1 MDKSADGC
9 NWDSA
14 ELERS
19 SDVICQ
25 TWADDDEP
33 SGQTSIRCDTEE
45 KLAQDCVSKVSV
57 CSSGTHLNHQNE
69 NIKNNEI
76 KQITGKQ
83 VESLYDGNVSYSLH
97 VHSPVGDELDNV
109 QKLSINEIFHEII
122 QLKESFLK
130 NMGSWIATSIE
141 AFAEKLHVFTDEC
154 SIKGNGHDARFE
166 IFKENDVSTLIET
179 AVYVGFYA
187 SIAETENI
195 LLKSK
200 FRNVKL
206 LVYLS
211 LLLEYDNFALRNLL
225 GRDNDIKWYIIK
237 IKLLKKAIKKL
248 AKENPKDIK
257 YAYLLVCSL
266 EMKDERLQKG
276 VEKHLTQ
283 SISGFSS
290 LAHKIKVVYGKESNS
305 IESCTNTVEDGRVY
319 DRARDPPGQRS
330 VYIPPGDPV
339 KESYRLST
347 FIKFPQETPV
357 NPSNLAKVGFYYT
370 GYKDRVKCFS
380 CGLCVEDWTL
390 GDDVKSSRWH
400 RNDCQMMKGEECGNV
415 PIGGIFARFVNQG
428 GQHAV
433 APAGNLATE
442 SRQASGASKSNVSE
456 SHANLPVGSTAR
468 PAGEVLNSGPR
479 RREPAQTARPIR
491 QPPPSTNYQ
500 RVELATIPSVHH
512 EQLVRSLDL
521 RREADRMRS
530 FSNWALET
538 RTVYPSDLA
547 RSGFFYLGNLDR
559 VQCFSCGGVLRNW
572 NYGDNVHAEHRR
584 HFPNCRMVQGTD
596 GRNISIPPGDR
607 LAPPDRPA
615 VFREPPDP
623 SETEQRELQ
632 SNFPCLYPVS
642 PHMRNEDSRFETFDH
657 RWPQSRVRATPRQ
670 IAKAGFFFLGERD
683 RVKCWY
689 CNGGLQNWDPDDEP
703 WSEHA
708 KWFPT
713 CEFLLQRK
721 GPDFVHRMVS
731 LFPNLP
737 RPVLRGPFDVP
748 PSGSR
753 GRGQRQP
760 SPPPPIIDP
769 QVEMQR
775 VRSQLSDAMESSIV
789 RNAVEM
795 GFDRQ
800 VIRRLI
806 KRRFEN
812 RNEMYHSVNNL
823 IEDLTHS
830 PPSDHSDTD
839 EDCSDTERTPS
850 VPTNIKRPGGSET
863 REQNGEATGE
873 PVSLVSTGQQD
884 TAQET
889 EEPMDAE
896 ISMPEGATPSM
907 EARIRELQEERKCKI
922 CLDRMADVVFV
933 PCGHLCSCTEC
944 AQALRKC
951 PICRMKI
958 EKSIRTYMS

>member
-1 MDKSADGC
+1 MSVSEERVFYPEDVHAGQWDIHRISEEIFQFRSNILKNLDIWLTELCEIFANHLFSTEDTKQSLSTFQHEIKSQCKTSYFEADSFC
-9 NWDSA
+9 ESHVLTLVKNTVYLVFHVSM
-14 ELERS
+14 
-19 SDVICQ
+19 
-25 TWADDDEP
+25 ADF
-33 SGQTSIRCDTEE
+33 
-45 KLAQDCVSKVSV
+45 
-57 CSSGTHLNHQNE
+57 THILNDPDFH
-69 NIKNNEI
+69 NIKLLTTLSFFLNYNNI
-76 KQITGKQ
+76 R
-83 VESLYDGNVSYSLH
+83 Y
-97 VHSPVGDELDNV
+97 
-109 QKLSINEIFHEII
+109 
-122 QLKESFLK
+122 
-130 NMGSWIATSIE
+130 
-141 AFAEKLHVFTDEC
+141 
-154 SIKGNGHDARFE
+154 
-166 IFKENDVSTLIET
+166 
-179 AVYVGFYA
+179 
-187 SIAETENI
+187 
-195 LLKSK
+195 
-200 FRNVKL
+200 
-206 LVYLS
+206 
-211 LLLEYDNFALRNLL
+211 RNLL
-225 GRDNDIKWYIIK
+225 GSEKDNIWFATKTDVVKQVIKRLAKNTSNDI
-237 IKLLKKAIKKL
+237 
-248 AKENPKDIK
+248 E
-257 YAYLLVCSL
+257 YAYLLPCAL
-266 EMKDERLQKG
+266 ELDDFHLQKG
-276 VEKHLTQ
+276 VQKHLIKCW
-283 SISGFSS
+283 SDFSS
-290 LAHKIKVVYGKESNS
+290 VCNKIMQTYKFVSSVVQEDSVILA
-305 IESCTNTVEDGRVY
+305 DGRVY

-400 RNDCQMMKGEECGNV
+400 WNDCQMMRLEECGNV
-415 PIGGIFARFVNQG
+415 PIGGIFARFVSQG
-428 GQHAV
+428 GQMRD
-433 APAGNLATE
+433 NLATE
-442 SRQASGASKSNVSE
+442 SRQASGESKSNVSE
-456 SHANLPVGSTAR
+456 SHANLPVVSTVK
-468 PAGEVLNSGPR
+468 PAGEVINQTGSR
-479 RREPAQTARPIR
+479 RHESAQTARPVR

-596 GRNISIPPGDR
+596 GRNVSIPPGDR
-607 LAPPDRPA
+607 LAPSTRPA
-615 VFREPPDP
+615 VFREPPDL
-623 SETEQRELQ
+623 SETERRELQ
-632 SNFPCLYPVS
+632 NNFPCLYPVS

-689 CNGGLQNWDPDDEP
+689 CNGGLQNWDPGDEP

-795 GFDRQ
+795 GFDGQ

-812 RNEMYHSVNNL
+812 RNEMYRSVESL

-839 EDCSDTERTPS
+839 ENCSDTERTPS
-850 VPTNIKRPGGSET
+850 VPTNIKRPGGAET
-863 REQNGEATGE
+863 RDHTSQTTGE
-873 PVSLVSTGQQD
+873 PVSVVTAGQQD
-884 TAQET
+884 TAQAT

-896 ISMPEGATPSM
+896 ISMPEDVTPSM

-922 CLDRMADVVFV
+922 CLDRIADVVFV

>member
-1 MDKSADGC
+1 MEEFSNNNISKPFLPKIHSFIG
-9 NWDSA
+9 
-14 ELERS
+14 EYLEWFIQKLEPDEEIHKCLKIFQRGIIS
-19 SDVICQ
+19 ICQ
-25 TWADDDEP
+25 QSYQQPYISNGGNEAD
-33 SGQTSIRCDTEE
+33 T
-45 KLAQDCVSKVSV
+45 
-57 CSSGTHLNHQNE
+57 
-69 NIKNNEI
+69 I
-76 KQITGKQ
+76 KQ
-83 VESLYDGNVSYSLH
+83 SLYIICKASL
-97 VHSPVGDELDNV
+97 
-109 QKLSINEIFHEII
+109 
-122 QLKESFLK
+122 
-130 NMGSWIATSIE
+130 
-141 AFAEKLHVFTDEC
+141 
-154 SIKGNGHDARFE
+154 
-166 IFKENDVSTLIET
+166 
-179 AVYVGFYA
+179 
-187 SIAETENI
+187 AETENLLCNQNFKNIPLLACLCI
-195 LLKSK
+195 LLNNENHEI
-200 FRNVKL
+200 RE
-206 LVYLS
+206 
-211 LLLEYDNFALRNLL
+211 LLLEQPDWYETKIDIIKDACKQILNNHVSKERSNNLL
-225 GRDNDIKWYIIK
+225 KY
-237 IKLLKKAIKKL
+237 LKYCSSNLKQGV
-248 AKENPKDIK
+248 NK
-257 YAYLLVCSL
+257 YLY
-266 EMKDERLQKG
+266 Q
-276 VEKHLTQ
+276 
-283 SISGFSS
+283 
-290 LAHKIKVVYGKESNS
+290 SNS
-305 IESCTNTVEDGRVY
+305 LKNMNESTDVTRF
-319 DRARDPPGQRS
+319 QRNYEC

-357 NPSNLAKVGFYYT
+357 NPSNLAKVGFYYI
-370 GYKDRVKCFS
+370 GYKDRVICFS
-380 CGLCVEDWTL
+380 CGLFMDNWTQ
-390 GDDVKSSRWH
+390 GDDVKLSRWH
-400 RNDCQMMKGEECGNV
+400 RNDCQMMRGEECGNV

-428 GQHAV
+428 GQHAT
-433 APAGNLATE
+433 APSGNLATE
-442 SRQASGASKSNVSE
+442 NRQASGASKSNVSE

-479 RREPAQTARPIR
+479 RRKSAQTARPIR
-491 QPPPSTNYQ
+491 QPWSPSTNYQ
-500 RVELATIPSVHH
+500 RVKLATIPSVHH

-521 RREADRMRS
+521 RKEADRMRS
-530 FSNWALET
+530 FSNSALET

-584 HFPNCRMVQGTD
+584 HFPNCRMVQGTE

-615 VFREPPDP
+615 MFREPPDP

-632 SNFPCLYPVS
+632 SNFQCLYPVS

-657 RWPQSRVRATPRQ
+657 RLPQSRVRATPRQ

-737 RPVLRGPFDVP
+737 RPVLRGPFDVLP
-748 PSGSR
+748 PGSR

-769 QVEMQR
+769 QAEMQR
-775 VRSQLSDAMESSIV
+775 VRSQVSEAMESSIV

-795 GFDRQ
+795 GFDSQ

-806 KRRFEN
+806 TRRFEN

-839 EDCSDTERTPS
+839 ENCSDTERTPS
-850 VPTNIKRPGGSET
+850 VPTNVKRS
-863 REQNGEATGE
+863 
-873 PVSLVSTGQQD
+873 D
-884 TAQET
+884 
-889 EEPMDAE
+889 E
-896 ISMPEGATPSM
+896 IPFI
-907 EARIRELQEERKCKI
+907 EARIRELQAERKCKI
-922 CLDRMADVVFV
+922 CLDRMADVASVS
-933 PCGHLCSCTEC
+933 CGHLCSCTEC
-944 AQALRKC
+944 TQALRNC
-951 PICRMKI
+951 PICRVKI
-958 EKSIRTYMS
+958 ENCTRTYML